1 MKSKPTRQV
10 LYSRIIE
17 FLFCNGTEMKPG
29 MMQAGEVSKESQA
42 VEDFGGLKQYELN
55 GPEPNQPSNRGE
67 EPCLQRVS
75 DSRARS
81 GLQISSDPRI
91 EPSS

>member
-29 MMQAGEVSKESQA
+29 MMLREVGFKSVQTHESSHR
-42 VEDFGGLKQYELN
+42 VEVMAILGTLM
-55 GPEPNQPSNRGE
+55 
-67 EPCLQRVS
+67 
-75 DSRARS
+75 
-81 GLQISSDPRI
+81 IW
-91 EPSS
+91 